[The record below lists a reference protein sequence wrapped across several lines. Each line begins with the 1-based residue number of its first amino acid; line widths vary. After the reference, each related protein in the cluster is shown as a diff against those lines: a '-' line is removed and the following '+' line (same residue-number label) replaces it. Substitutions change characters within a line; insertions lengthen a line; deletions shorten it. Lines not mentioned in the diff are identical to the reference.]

1 MAKTLEKSTDTI
13 PASLLPAIRKLRELK
28 AQRERAETEEKE
40 LKETVLKAL
49 PDGVFFADDK
59 KVTLSAGSRETFE
72 LTDAE
77 KEQIRRHGRNKV
89 SSFRM
94 VRV

>member
-13 PASLLPAIRKLRELK
+13 PASLLPVIRKLRELK

-49 PDGVFFADDK
+49 PEG
-59 KVTLSAGSRETFE
+59 
-72 LTDAE
+72 
-77 KEQIRRHGRNKV
+77 
-89 SSFRM
+89 
-94 VRV
+94 